1 MKIVKSRDF
10 SSKMKAVCE
19 RTELQQNV
27 AIACIQRRPRREMPA
42 DLAFVEFFFVKR
54 FALCYRT
61 VGCRCPV
68 CNVGVLWPNGCMD
81 QDATWYGDR
90 PRPGPRPHC
99 VDGDPASPR
108 KGAQQ

>member
-42 DLAFVEFFFVKR
+42 DLAFVEFF
-54 FALCYRT
+54 L
-61 VGCRCPV
+61 
-68 CNVGVLWPNGCMD
+68 
-81 QDATWYGDR
+81 
-90 PRPGPRPHC
+90 
-99 VDGDPASPR
+99 
-108 KGAQQ
+108 